1 MKRFFKILGLVLI
14 ALIVLVIASP
24 YLFKSQISDLIK
36 SQLNQSLNAT
46 IDFSDLDLSFFSA
59 FPDAR
64 VGLEN
69 LSVINKEPFAGDTL
83 FYAREI
89 KLDMPLGDVFNSAG
103 EPIRLNE
110 IIVNSATANF
120 LVDQN
125 GNANWDIAKASTS
138 TTTKQADTT
147 TAGFSFDL
155 KHYEVNDSR
164 LIYKDAV
171 STNYLK
177 LDSLNHK
184 GDGDFSLDSSTL
196 DTYTEAIVTY
206 SLDSVEYL
214 SARPVKLDADILLN
228 IKEQKYTFQENQALV
243 NDLEIKLDGFVQLLE
258 ESTMVDLSFDTPS
271 SDFKNFFALIPETY
285 RGNLEGMTTT
295 GDFVLKGT
303 VKGEVTDERIPLLDI
318 NMSSSNASFKYADLP
333 QRVDNIT
340 INASVKNETG
350 MVEETF
356 VDIPDVQFSLSGDRF
371 RGSALVQ
378 KLMGNPEVD
387 MTMNGTIDFANL
399 ERAIP
404 FPENTH
410 LNGRLA
416 LDAAAKFDMASIEQE
431 KYQNINTRGT
441 AKLTKFKYE
450 GEALS
455 KPLNI
460 NTADLDFS
468 TSRIRLTNF
477 DAVTGNTD
485 LKANGNINNLIGFI
499 LQDQPLKGAF
509 TVSSS
514 TLDSS
519 DFMTAQGENGTSTTS
534 TGNNEAQANKKA
546 IQIPDFLDAQLDF
559 KVNRVLYDGLELANV
574 SGMAIIRDETM
585 TLNNVRTDVF
595 NGNIGVNGSLTTK
608 GDVPRFNMALDMNT
622 LDIAKSFQG
631 LEMFQKLVPIISAL
645 KGTISTDL
653 TLSGNLNEELSPVIP
668 SLTGDAFA
676 QVLTKD
682 VDLSANPLLSRLNN
696 ELDFLNLGN
705 LNLSDLQTRL
715 KFENGAVNIQPFDF
729 KVKDINITAS
739 GSHSLQNEM
748 NYVLDLNVPAKYLGK
763 EGASLLS
770 KLEDKE
776 VDKIDVPIPVRL
788 GGSMMQPK
796 INLNLQQ
803 AITNLSNQII
813 EIQKQKLK
821 DKGKD
826 KLNETLNNV
835 LNGALGN
842 GRNNQDT
849 TKPADSTSTTTTP
862 KSTEQETRDKVKEA
876 AGGLI
881 RGLLK
886 KKKDTTRGNG

>member
-1 MKRFFKILGLVLI
+1 
-14 ALIVLVIASP
+14 
-24 YLFKSQISDLIK
+24 
-36 SQLNQSLNAT
+36 
-46 IDFSDLDLSFFSA
+46 
-59 FPDAR
+59 
-64 VGLEN
+64 
-69 LSVINKEPFAGDTL
+69 
-83 FYAREI
+83 
-89 KLDMPLGDVFNSAG
+89 
-103 EPIRLNE
+103 
-110 IIVNSATANF
+110 
-120 LVDQN
+120 
-125 GNANWDIAKASTS
+125 
-138 TTTKQADTT
+138 
-147 TAGFSFDL
+147 
-155 KHYEVNDSR
+155 
-164 LIYKDAV
+164 
-171 STNYLK
+171 
-177 LDSLNHK
+177 
-184 GDGDFSLDSSTL
+184 
-196 DTYTEAIVTY
+196 
-206 SLDSVEYL
+206 
-214 SARPVKLDADILLN
+214 
-228 IKEQKYTFQENQALV
+228 
-243 NDLEIKLDGFVQLLE
+243 
-258 ESTMVDLSFDTPS
+258 
-271 SDFKNFFALIPETY
+271 
-285 RGNLEGMTTT
+285 
-295 GDFVLKGT
+295 
-303 VKGEVTDERIPLLDI
+303 
-318 NMSSSNASFKYADLP
+318 
-333 QRVDNIT
+333 
-340 INASVKNETG
+340 
-350 MVEETF
+350 
-356 VDIPDVQFSLSGDRF
+356 
-371 RGSALVQ
+371 
-378 KLMGNPEVD
+378 
-387 MTMNGTIDFANL
+387 
-399 ERAIP
+399 
-404 FPENTH
+404 
-410 LNGRLA
+410 
-416 LDAAAKFDMASIEQE
+416 
-431 KYQNINTRGT
+431 
-441 AKLTKFKYE
+441 
-450 GEALS
+450 
-455 KPLNI
+455 
-460 NTADLDFS
+460 
-468 TSRIRLTNF
+468 
-477 DAVTGNTD
+477 
-485 LKANGNINNLIGFI
+485 
-499 LQDQPLKGAF
+499 
-509 TVSSS
+509 
-514 TLDSS
+514 
-519 DFMTAQGENGTSTTS
+519 
-534 TGNNEAQANKKA
+534 
-546 IQIPDFLDAQLDF
+546 
-559 KVNRVLYDGLELANV
+559 
-574 SGMAIIRDETM
+574 
-585 TLNNVRTDVF
+585 
-595 NGNIGVNGSLTTK
+595 
-608 GDVPRFNMALDMNT
+608 MALDMNT